1 MMRSLLTKNLG
12 LKIVSILGA
21 FVLWL
26 VVVNVDDPVISKTYT
41 GIAVEIL
48 NDDVLTSQNK
58 CYEIPGDSGSINV
71 VVTAHRSVI
80 DLMSKD
86 YIKATA
92 DLRSLTAADTV
103 PIEVKSTRYSDRI
116 DSVTTRS
123 ANLKLTIENLVTRE
137 VPVTVGAEGHPAEG
151 YLLARAENAISTVN
165 VSGPESVI
173 SLIDKV
179 MAVADISGISRD
191 FTITEPL
198 FACDADGD
206 RINDDRITLSRTVTE
221 IKYVIYA
228 TKVIPINSG
237 FSGTPSAGFGT
248 TGVVITE
255 PDSVLI
261 AGKGENFDDMEVIY
275 IPADEVSVDGATSD
289 VTVNVSIADY
299 LPTGVIF
306 ADPEFDTNVRVKV
319 GIDENQHK
327 TIDVPL
333 SNVTIENVPEGYS
346 VGIVDI
352 GSTFPVEIQG
362 IGDAYDRYSGDLA
375 ICKIDATALTPRNA
389 AAVDA
394 PITLGENDAN
404 VIFDLPAG
412 VSLSNP
418 VTLLV
423 VVNHVGDQTE
433 TESQTV
439 MPTAGAAIGE

>member
-1 MMRSLLTKNLG
+1 MRSLLTKNLG
-12 LKIVSILGA
+12 LKIVSVLGA

-41 GIAVEIL
+41 GISVEIL
-48 NDDVLTSQNK
+48 NGDVLTSQDK
-58 CYEIPGDSGSINV
+58 CYEVAGDSGTINV

-92 DLRSLTAADTV
+92 DMKSLTSADTI

-116 DSVTTRS
+116 DSVTTRN
-123 ANLKLTIENLVTRE
+123 ANLKLTIENLINKD

-151 YLLARAENAISTVN
+151 YLLAKAENAITTVN
-165 VSGPESVI
+165 VSGPESVV
-173 SLIDKV
+173 SLIDKA

-191 FTITEPL
+191 FSVTEPL
-198 FACDADGD
+198 YVCDESGE
-206 RINDDRITLSRTVTE
+206 RIDDERITLSRTVTE
-221 IKYVIYA
+221 IKYIIYA

-255 PDSVLI
+255 PESVLI
-261 AGKGENFDDMEVIY
+261 AGKGENYDDMEVIY

-319 GIDENQHK
+319 GIDENQRK

-352 GSTFPVEIQG
+352 GATFPVEIQG

-375 ICKIDATALTPRNA
+375 ICRIDATTLTPRNPA
-389 AAVDA
+389 GEGPV
-394 PITLGENDAN
+394 TVGENDAN
-404 VIFDLPAG
+404 VIFDLPTG
-412 VSLSNP
+412 VSLVSP
-418 VTLLV
+418 VTLMV
-423 VVNHVGDQTE
+423 VVNHTGEQTE
-433 TESQTV
+433 TESQAV

>member
-1 MMRSLLTKNLG
+1 MRSLLTKNLG
-12 LKIVSILGA
+12 LKIVSVLGA

-41 GIAVEIL
+41 GISVEIL
-48 NDDVLTSQNK
+48 NGDVLTSQDK
-58 CYEIPGDSGSINV
+58 CYEIAGDSGTINV

-92 DLRSLTAADTV
+92 DMKSLTSADTV
-103 PIEVKSTRYSDRI
+103 PIEVRSTRYSDRI

-123 ANLKLTIENLVTRE
+123 ANLKLTIENLISKE
-137 VPVTVGAEGHPAEG
+137 VPVSVGAEGHPAEG
-151 YLLARAENAISTVN
+151 YLLAKTENAITTVN
-165 VSGPESVI
+165 VSGPESVV

-191 FTITEPL
+191 FSITEPL
-198 FACDADGD
+198 YACDESGE
-206 RINDDRITLSRTVTE
+206 RIDDERLTLSRTVTE
-221 IKYVIYA
+221 IKYIIYS

-255 PDSVLI
+255 PESVLI
-261 AGKGENFDDMEVIY
+261 AGKGENYDDMEVIY

-319 GIDENQHK
+319 GIDENQRK

-352 GSTFPVEIQG
+352 GATFPVEIQG

-375 ICKIDATALTPRNA
+375 ICRIDATTLTPRNPA
-389 AAVDA
+389 GEGPV
-394 PITLGENDAN
+394 TVGENDAN
-404 VIFDLPAG
+404 VIFDLPTG
-412 VSLSNP
+412 VSLVSP
-418 VTLLV
+418 VTLMV
-423 VVNHVGDQTE
+423 VVNHTGEQTE
-433 TESQTV
+433 TESQAV

>member
-1 MMRSLLTKNLG
+1 MRSLLTKNLG
-12 LKIVSILGA
+12 LKIVSVLGA

-41 GIAVEIL
+41 GISVEIL
-48 NDDVLTSQNK
+48 NGDVLTSQDK
-58 CYEIPGDSGSINV
+58 CYEVAGDSGTINV

-92 DLRSLTAADTV
+92 DMKSLTSADTI

-116 DSVTTRS
+116 DSVTTRN
-123 ANLKLTIENLVTRE
+123 ANLKLTIENLINKD

-151 YLLARAENAISTVN
+151 YLLAKAENAITTVN
-165 VSGPESVI
+165 VSGPESVV
-173 SLIDKV
+173 SLIDKA

-191 FTITEPL
+191 FSITEPL
-198 FACDADGD
+198 YVCDESGE
-206 RINDDRITLSRTVTE
+206 RIDDERITLSRTVTE
-221 IKYVIYA
+221 IKYIIYA

-255 PDSVLI
+255 PESVLI
-261 AGKGENFDDMEVIY
+261 AGKGENYDDMEVIY

-319 GIDENQHK
+319 GIDENQRK

-352 GSTFPVEIQG
+352 GATFPVEIQG

-375 ICKIDATALTPRNA
+375 ICRIDATTLTPRNPA
-389 AAVDA
+389 GEGPV
-394 PITLGENDAN
+394 TVGENDAN

-412 VSLSNP
+412 VSLVSP
-418 VTLLV
+418 VTLMV
-423 VVNHVGDQTE
+423 VVNHTGEQTE
-433 TESQTV
+433 TESQAV

>member
-1 MMRSLLTKNLG
+1 MRSLLTKNLG
-12 LKIVSILGA
+12 LKIVSVLGA

-41 GIAVEIL
+41 GISVEIL
-48 NDDVLTSQNK
+48 NGDVLTSQDK
-58 CYEIPGDSGSINV
+58 CYEVAGDSGTINV

-92 DLRSLTAADTV
+92 DMKSLTSADTI

-116 DSVTTRS
+116 DSVTTRN
-123 ANLKLTIENLVTRE
+123 ANLKLTIENLINKD

-151 YLLARAENAISTVN
+151 YLLAKAENAITTVN
-165 VSGPESVI
+165 VSGPESVV
-173 SLIDKV
+173 SLIDKA

-191 FTITEPL
+191 FSITEPL
-198 FACDADGD
+198 YVCDESGE
-206 RINDDRITLSRTVTE
+206 RIDDERITLSRTVTE
-221 IKYVIYA
+221 IKYIIYA

-255 PDSVLI
+255 PESVLI
-261 AGKGENFDDMEVIY
+261 AGKGENYDDMEVIY

-319 GIDENQHK
+319 GIDENQRK
-327 TIDVPL
+327 IIDVPL

-352 GSTFPVEIQG
+352 GATFPVEIQG

-375 ICKIDATALTPRNA
+375 ICRIDATTLTPRNPA
-389 AAVDA
+389 GEGPV
-394 PITLGENDAN
+394 TVGENDAN
-404 VIFDLPAG
+404 VIFDLPTG
-412 VSLSNP
+412 VSLVSP

-423 VVNHVGDQTE
+423 VVNHTGEQTE
-433 TESQTV
+433 TESQAV

>member
-1 MMRSLLTKNLG
+1 MKS
-12 LKIVSILGA
+12 
-21 FVLWL
+21 
-26 VVVNVDDPVISKTYT
+26 
-41 GIAVEIL
+41 
-48 NDDVLTSQNK
+48 LTS
-58 CYEIPGDSGSINV
+58 
-71 VVTAHRSVI
+71 
-80 DLMSKD
+80 
-86 YIKATA
+86 
-92 DLRSLTAADTV
+92 ADTI

-116 DSVTTRS
+116 DSVTTRN
-123 ANLKLTIENLVTRE
+123 ANLKLTIENLINKD

-151 YLLARAENAISTVN
+151 YLLAKAENAITTVN
-165 VSGPESVI
+165 VSGPESVV
-173 SLIDKV
+173 SLIDQA

-191 FTITEPL
+191 FSITEPL
-198 FACDADGD
+198 YVCDESGE
-206 RINDDRITLSRTVTE
+206 RIDDERITLSRTVTE
-221 IKYVIYA
+221 IKYIIYA

-255 PDSVLI
+255 PESVLI
-261 AGKGENFDDMEVIY
+261 AGKGENYDDMEVIY

-319 GIDENQHK
+319 GIDENQRK

-352 GSTFPVEIQG
+352 GATFPVEIQG

-375 ICKIDATALTPRNA
+375 ICRIDATTLTPRNPA
-389 AAVDA
+389 GEGPV
-394 PITLGENDAN
+394 TVGENDAN
-404 VIFDLPAG
+404 VIFDLPTG
-412 VSLSNP
+412 VSLVSP
-418 VTLLV
+418 VTLMV
-423 VVNHVGDQTE
+423 VVNHTGEQTE
-433 TESQTV
+433 TESQAV

>member
-1 MMRSLLTKNLG
+1 MRSLLTKNLG
-12 LKIVSILGA
+12 LKIVSVLGA

-41 GIAVEIL
+41 GITVEIL
-48 NDDVLTSQNK
+48 NGDVLTSQDK
-58 CYEIPGDSGSINV
+58 CYEVAGDSGTINV

-92 DLRSLTAADTV
+92 DMKSLTSADTI

-116 DSVTTRS
+116 DSVTTRN
-123 ANLKLTIENLVTRE
+123 ANLKLTIENLINKD

-151 YLLARAENAISTVN
+151 YLLAKAENAITTVN
-165 VSGPESVI
+165 VSGPESVV
-173 SLIDKV
+173 SLIDKA

-191 FTITEPL
+191 FSITEPL
-198 FACDADGD
+198 YVCDESGE
-206 RINDDRITLSRTVTE
+206 RIDDERITLSRTVTE
-221 IKYVIYA
+221 IKYIIYA

-255 PDSVLI
+255 PESVLI
-261 AGKGENFDDMEVIY
+261 AGKGENYDDMEVIY

-319 GIDENQHK
+319 GIDENQRK
-327 TIDVPL
+327 IIDVPL

-352 GSTFPVEIQG
+352 GATFPVEIQG

-375 ICKIDATALTPRNA
+375 ICRIDATTLTPRNPA
-389 AAVDA
+389 GEGPV
-394 PITLGENDAN
+394 TVGENDAN
-404 VIFDLPAG
+404 VIFDLPTG
-412 VSLSNP
+412 VSLVSP
-418 VTLLV
+418 VTLMV
-423 VVNHVGDQTE
+423 VVNHTGEQTE
-433 TESQTV
+433 TESQAV